1 MKNFSN
7 ILSTTVTP
15 CLSSFGSFSLFNL
28 FCHHWKK
35 STFYWS
41 WLTFGS
47 QGMDIMDWFCGI
59 WAQLTKWETL
69 TQIYKKWFGYTE
81 VSKKPSKLKWISFC
95 VGSWLQLDWVGA
107 LHDSGRLGLAWQ
119 PAAAQES
126 QEGKP
131 TQGTAMAKASNKGSS
146 ITHRVAQVKS
156 PQKSRRGSKFAIQKA
171 TDITQQQ
178 NSGLH
183 GDRQNVLGGLDWL
196 SNVQNKAGV

>member
-47 QGMDIMDWFCGI
+47 QRIDFVGFEPSL
-59 WAQLTKWETL
+59 QNE

-81 VSKKPSKLKWISFC
+81 VSKKPSKLKLWISFW

-146 ITHRVAQVKS
+146 ITHRVAAQVKS